1 LEVRVLPGPPRTLSK
16 REISGRRPNA
26 LLLAGMPVCMSPR
39 RLSEILRYALDRTA
53 GKNNSIRD
61 RSPQSLIHARPI
73 PGSPGSFDPIE
84 RHANHGV
91 HFRAGAAHYGEQ
103 FARKAEACAPPREVA
118 SRFLKHGDVPADLFG
133 PTAEVTT
140 LLFSLMSAP
149 YPTTDMKADIDFG
162 RKVVPESDVL

>member
-1 LEVRVLPGPPRTLSK
+1 
-16 REISGRRPNA
+16 
-26 LLLAGMPVCMSPR
+26 MSPR

-73 PGSPGSFDPIE
+73 PGSPGSFDPIECRATPVKLQEPIE